1 VIGFGNKEV
10 TCMLQL
16 KGKLVLALG
25 ERDGVP
31 APALRTCAESAGAT
45 VIYDVTQC
53 FV

>member
-1 VIGFGNKEV
+1 MVE
-10 TCMLQL
+10 L

-31 APALRTCAESAGAT
+31 GPALQSCAESAGAQ
-45 VIYDVTQC
+45 VIYVSTQC

>member
-1 VIGFGNKEV
+1 
-10 TCMLQL
+10 MLNL

-31 APALRTCAESAGAT
+31 ATVLRTCAESAGAT